1 MSKEVRR
8 QYPFMS
14 YLPEM
19 KIVLEGT
26 DLKSV
31 KPVIDENGVITNQTV
46 STLEC
51 FSHISCNGKFIK
63 LMTDNTK
70 LLMKLN
76 TAGSRML
83 WVLSVIVQQESMNQA
98 YVHIDYEQAKYISE
112 SMDTPLGKQAFYRGI
127 DELIAADI
135 LAKASTNGRY
145 WLNVGVLF
153 NGDFAKLPQIMNADP
168 VYLTEQN
175 LARVVNKRRRA

>member
-1 MSKEVRR
+1 MSKSIQT

-46 STLEC
+46 STLEY
-51 FSHISCNGKFIK
+51 FSHVTCSGKFIK

-76 TAGSRML
+76 TAGSRMF
-83 WVLSVIVQQESMNQA
+83 WVLSIIVQQESMNQA
-98 YVHIDYEQAKYISE
+98 YVHIGYDQAKFISGA
-112 SMDTPLGKQAFYRGI
+112 MDVKLGKQAFYRGI
-127 DELIAADI
+127 DELINADI
-135 LAKASTNGRY
+135 LAKASTLGRY

-175 LARVVNKRRRA
+175 LARVVNRRKR